1 MAGQSEQPIGPRER
15 ILALDV
21 FRGFA
26 MLGVLIAYCM
36 WSLGNAPQ
44 ESWSRLDKW
53 LGQLVHFAVDGKF
66 YTILAFLFG
75 LGFSVQLARATNDS
89 AAVETYC
96 RRLAAL
102 AAIGL
107 AHALLLRNG
116 DILLP
121 YALTGFLMI
130 PFRNA
135 SDRVVLAA
143 AFTALLIP
151 AAAHLLW
158 ATLGVPLPERPHLEN
173 AAYLTENAEWVRYW
187 YSTAVFSWPTNLTLF
202 LFGLLAGRHHLLP
215 RLTER
220 PEILARIAVC
230 GLTGGTALFFA
241 EAALAGGTSPLLDA
255 AAALLF
261 TFHCWCMSSLYAAG
275 LLLALRTVA
284 GARIL
289 TPLSAIG
296 RLALTNY
303 LMQAGLIVPLCLVF
317 GWFDR
322 FTPTRS
328 LALAVVVVA
337 LVQLPFS
344 LIWLRHFEFGPAE
357 WIWRLFTYGCPP
369 RLKRAIAVE
378 RA

>member
-1 MAGQSEQPIGPRER
+1 
-15 ILALDV
+15 
-21 FRGFA
+21 
-26 MLGVLIAYCM
+26 
-36 WSLGNAPQ
+36 
-44 ESWSRLDKW
+44 
-53 LGQLVHFAVDGKF
+53 
-66 YTILAFLFG
+66 
-75 LGFSVQLARATNDS
+75 
-89 AAVETYC
+89 
-96 RRLAAL
+96 
-102 AAIGL
+102 
-107 AHALLLRNG
+107 
-116 DILLP
+116 
-121 YALTGFLMI
+121 
-130 PFRNA
+130 
-135 SDRVVLAA
+135 
-143 AFTALLIP
+143 
-151 AAAHLLW
+151 
-158 ATLGVPLPERPHLEN
+158 
-173 AAYLTENAEWVRYW
+173 
-187 YSTAVFSWPTNLTLF
+187 
-202 LFGLLAGRHHLLP
+202 
-215 RLTER
+215 
-220 PEILARIAVC
+220 
-230 GLTGGTALFFA
+230 
-241 EAALAGGTSPLLDA
+241 
-255 AAALLF
+255 
-261 TFHCWCMSSLYAAG
+261 MSSLYAAG